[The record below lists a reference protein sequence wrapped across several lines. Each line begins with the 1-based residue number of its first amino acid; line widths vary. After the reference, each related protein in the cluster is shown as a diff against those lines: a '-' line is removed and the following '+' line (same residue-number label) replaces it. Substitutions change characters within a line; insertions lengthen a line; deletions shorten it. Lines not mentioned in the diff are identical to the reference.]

1 MGLRGFN
8 RLKGLMYKEDWE
20 RVAETYEAWWEGEL
34 NRPILQLT
42 CLHPGVN
49 ILDYYLTM
57 SWAFMIHTPEEAL
70 NRLFECFS
78 KTDFMAEA
86 YPNVFIN
93 IGPGALSAFLGADL
107 KFNPKAGTV
116 WFIGDSS
123 IDELLDVELKP
134 ENRWWRYVLDC
145 SRYASEMCRGKAIVA
160 FTDLLDVATSL
171 AQLRGGPVNLIR
183 DIYTKPSTVKEAL
196 ENLHKVWFECFMKL
210 SEAINTALYGYS
222 NWASIWSRR
231 RSFILQCDFITYLSP
246 RLFDEFIY
254 PLILE
259 ECRFFERS
267 FWHLDGPGE
276 LPHLD
281 KLLRIDELDGI
292 QWVPGAGNPGL
303 GEDCWVPLYRKII
316 EAGKLLQLPG
326 VPADRVIPILERIPG
341 KSVLIQTST
350 LNHGEAERL
359 LSKLNEKYSP

>member
-1 MGLRGFN
+1 MKR
-8 RLKGLMYKEDWE
+8 LMYKEDWE
-20 RVAETYEAWWEGEL
+20 KVAETYEAWWEGEL

-42 CLHPGVN
+42 CLHPSVDTLN
-49 ILDYYLTM
+49 YSLTM
-57 SWAFMIHTPEEAL
+57 SWSFMMYTPREAL
-70 NRLFECFS
+70 NKLFECFS

-116 WFIGDSS
+116 WFIGGFS
-123 IDELLDVELKP
+123 IEELLDVNLEP
-134 ENRWWRYVLDC
+134 ENKWWKYVLEC
-145 SRYASEMCRGKAIVA
+145 SSYASKMCKERAIVA
-160 FTDLLDVATSL
+160 FTDLLDVVTSL
-171 AQLRGGPVNLIR
+171 AQLRGGPVNLIK
-183 DIYTKPSTVKEAL
+183 DIYAKPSTVKEVL
-196 ENLHKVWFECFMKL
+196 EKLHRIWFECFIKL
-210 SEAINTALYGYS
+210 SEAIDTALYGYS

-281 KLLRIDELDGI
+281 RLLRIDELDGI
-292 QWVPGAGNPGL
+292 QWVPGAGNPGR
-303 GEDCWVPLYRKII
+303 GEECWVPLYRRILKM
-316 EAGKLLQLPG
+316 EKLLQLPG
-326 VPADRVIPILERIPG
+326 VPVDKVIPILERIQG
-341 KSVLIQTST
+341 KGILIQTST
-350 LNHGEAERL
+350 LKREEAERL
-359 LSKLNEKYSP
+359 LEKFNEKYPL

>member
-1 MGLRGFN
+1 ME
-8 RLKGLMYKEDWE
+8 RLLYKEDWG
-20 RVAETYEAWWEGEL
+20 RVAEAYEAWWEGEL
-34 NRPILQLT
+34 KRPIVQLT
-42 CLHPGVN
+42 HPHPDAN
-49 ILDYYLTM
+49 TPDYYLTM
-57 SWAFMIHTPEEAL
+57 SWAFMMYTPEEAL
-70 NRLFECFS
+70 NKLFECFS

-107 KFNPKAGTV
+107 RFNPKAGTV
-116 WFIGDSS
+116 WFTGGLSLEELLS
-123 IDELLDVELKP
+123 IDLKP
-134 ENRWWRYVLDC
+134 ESKWWRYVLDC
-145 SRYASEMCRGKAIVA
+145 SRYASKVCRNRAIVA

-171 AQLRGGPVNLIR
+171 AQLRGGTVNLIR
-183 DIYTKPSTVKEAL
+183 DIYTKPSTVKEVL
-196 ENLHKVWFECFMKL
+196 ENLHRIWFRCFTEL

-222 NWASIWSRR
+222 NWAAIWSRR

-246 RLFDEFIY
+246 KLFEEFIY

-281 KLLRIDELDGI
+281 KLLSIDELDGI

-303 GEDCWVPLYRKII
+303 GEECWLPLYKRILR
-316 EAGKLLQLPG
+316 AGKLLQLPG
-326 VPADRVIPILERIPG
+326 VPADRVIPVLEHIHG
-341 KSVLIQTST
+341 KGVLIQVSTS
-350 LNHGEAERL
+350 NREEAERL
-359 LSKLNEKYSP
+359 LGKLSEKYVAG